1 MYYQQFDRSMGLL
14 IITEFLK
21 GLIMQFE
28 RTKIASF
35 ETSSFEDTLEV
46 TSPEACTAFKKVLPI
61 ARVCY

>member
-21 GLIMQFE
+21 GLIMQFG

-46 TSPEACTAFKKVLPI
+46 TSPKASTALKRVLPI
-61 ARVCY
+61 ALVCD